1 MKKIILSIG
10 GMTCSACSSGL
21 EKYLNKQKGINKAH
35 VNLVLATANIEYDE
49 TEVDVAKLEKFV
61 ARAGFKSLGEFK
73 FNTDVSSAQKEKRR
87 FLWMTMLFLFM
98 IFWVIVSMQGR
109 FVLPTSFIYLSVL
122 IVLCCCFLIYG
133 RDILVSGAKNL
144 IHKMPNMDTLVLLS
158 VLSCFLYSMYGVW
171 QIFNHRLNVSLYFET
186 VVAVIYFVKLG
197 RYVDQLSKNKTKEAI
212 QKLVTVTPAFGV
224 MLKNNKEIQVT
235 LDEVCVGDVMVVKA
249 GEKVAV
255 DGEII
260 DGQAHFDEAFI
271 SGESLPL
278 LKKKGD
284 KVVAGSLNYD
294 GYVLYKAEKI
304 GRDSTISEIVRLVEE
319 AAASKAPITQLAD
332 KVSGYFVPAVMSAA
346 LLTFLF
352 YLWQGKDF
360 AQALMFGVCVL
371 CAACPCALGLAAP
384 LALVTAEGQCLK
396 QGILVKK
403 SSVLETARHVNLFV
417 FDKTGTL
424 TYGQLKIAKYFNY
437 SDMNDADLL
446 GICRSLESASTHPI
460 ATAFKSYM
468 QTNKTAMPAYQ
479 NFENMAGLGIRA
491 TIGKD
496 VYQLGSSKLLQ
507 VLDIEN
513 TRKNDE
519 EKLQRDGC
527 SIVYVLK
534 NDEIVALFGVK
545 DMLRPE
551 AEELL
556 LKLKKEGIKTFM
568 LTGDNQTTANKVAE
582 TLAIDKVLADVSPKQ
597 KIAMV
602 RDYKKQGNVV
612 AMCGDGINDSPALTE
627 SDVGI
632 SIRGGTD
639 IAADAADVI
648 LNSHNLADVFNLISI
663 SKKTVQVI
671 KQNLFWAFF
680 YNMLMIPAAM
690 GMLARWGI
698 VLNPMMACLGMVLS
712 SMMILLNTGRLAF
725 LGRNKKAD

>member
-73 FNTDVSSAQKEKRR
+73 FNTDVRSAQKEKKR
-87 FLWMTMLFLFM
+87 FLRMTVLFLLM
-98 IFWVIVSMQGR
+98 ILWVIVSMQGV
-109 FVLPTSFIYLSVL
+109 FVSSTSYIYLSGL

-171 QIFNHRLNVSLYFET
+171 QIFNHNVNVSLYFET
-186 VVAVIYFVKLG
+186 VAAVIYFVKLG
-197 RYVDQLSKNKTKEAI
+197 RCIDQLSKNKTKEAI
-212 QKLVTVTPAFGV
+212 QKLVTVTPEFGI
-224 MLKNNKEIQVT
+224 MMKNNTEMPVT
-235 LDEVCVGDVMVVKA
+235 LDEVCIGDVMVVKA

-271 SGESLPL
+271 SGESKPL

-284 KVVAGSLNYD
+284 KIVAGSLNYD

-304 GRDSTISEIVRLVEE
+304 GRNSTISEIVRLVEE
-319 AAASKAPITQLAD
+319 AASSKAPITQLAD
-332 KVSGYFVPAVMSAA
+332 KVSGYFVPAVISAA
-346 LLTFLF
+346 LVTFLF

-360 AQALMFGVCVL
+360 SQALMFGVCVL

-403 SSVLETARHVNLFV
+403 SSVLETARRVNLFV

-424 TYGQLKIAKYFNY
+424 TYGQPKIAQYFNY
-437 SDMNDADLL
+437 SNMNDADLL
-446 GICRSLESASTHPI
+446 GICCSLESASAHPI

-468 QTNKTAMPAYQ
+468 QANKTVKLAYKD
-479 NFENMAGLGIRA
+479 FENMTGLGIKA
-491 TIGKD
+491 TIGGD

-507 VLDIEN
+507 SLSIKN
-513 TRKNDE
+513 TQKTDE
-519 EKLQRDGC
+519 EKLEREGC
-527 SIVYVLK
+527 SIVYAVK
-534 NDEIVALFGVK
+534 NKEIIALFGVK
-545 DMLRPE
+545 DVVRPE

-556 LKLKKEGIKTFM
+556 SKLKKEGIKTIM
-568 LTGDNQTTANKVAE
+568 LTGDNQTAANKTAE
-582 TLAIDKVLADVSPKQ
+582 GLAIDTVFADVSPKQ

-632 SIRGGTD
+632 SIHGGTD

-648 LNSHNLADVFNLISI
+648 LNSHNLADIFKLISV
-663 SKKTVQVI
+663 SRKTVRVI

-690 GMLARWGI
+690 GVFARWG
-698 VLNPMMACLGMVLS
+698 VVMNPMMACLGMVLS
-712 SMMILLNTGRLAF
+712 SLMILLNTGRLAF
-725 LGRNKKAD
+725 MMRNKAHN